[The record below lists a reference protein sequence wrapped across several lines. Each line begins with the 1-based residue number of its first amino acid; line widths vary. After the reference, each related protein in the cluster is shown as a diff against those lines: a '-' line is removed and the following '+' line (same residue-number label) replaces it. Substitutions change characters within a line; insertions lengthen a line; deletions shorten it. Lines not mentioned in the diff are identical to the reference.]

1 MRETTRGPLFAMP
14 LLAQVAVEGNPNE
27 LVREI
32 MDAIAVTNIPVTNI
46 AEAELDMPRLVELD
60 VRGFT
65 AVVAAIIIWLQQ
77 DHWVFKNPRRSIDL
91 DQQEFAPRYHDPL

>member
-1 MRETTRGPLFAMP
+1 ME
-14 LLAQVAVEGNPNE
+14 
-27 LVREI
+27 
-32 MDAIAVTNIPVTNI
+32 AIAVTNISSPNI
-46 AEAELDMPRLVELD
+46 TEAELDMPRQMELE

-91 DQQEFAPRYHDPL
+91 DQQEFAPRYYELL